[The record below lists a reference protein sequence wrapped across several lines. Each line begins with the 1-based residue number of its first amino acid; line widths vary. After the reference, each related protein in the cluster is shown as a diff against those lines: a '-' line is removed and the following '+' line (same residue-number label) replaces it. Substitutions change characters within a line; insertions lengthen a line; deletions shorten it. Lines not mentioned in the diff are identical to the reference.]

1 MTQAHHAPGNREV
14 RRRDERAQ
22 LAQLAQQPYGDP
34 HLEGE
39 AEQLQQQINDLLQRF
54 RNHDIA
60 LCLQRSHNALPDN
73 QRAGY
78 RMEIRLLSP
87 SYQQGGYDAMY

>member
-22 LAQLAQQPYGDP
+22 LAQQPYGP
-34 HLEGE
+34 PALEGE
-39 AEQLQQQINDLLQRF
+39 AEALQQQITDLLQRF

-60 LCLQRSHNALPDN
+60 LCLQRSHNALPEH
-73 QRAGY
+73 QREGY

-87 SYQQGGYDAMY
+87 SYQQGGYDASY